1 MRPTTLRYAASITP
15 KPLATSSFRTAPT
28 SPSAKAVAEQ
38 LLSPVP
44 LYRRLLRVHRKALP
58 IEMRVMGDEY
68 IKVGRFAS
76 WYMPL
81 YRASTRTGIQNRSSR
96 SRLLTSP
103 LPSQQQKPGRIPT
116 NPHYRQSI
124 THSRF
129 PIRMEEI
136 SRFPRGPSSN

>member
-1 MRPTTLRYAASITP
+1 MRPTTLRLAASITP

-68 IKVGRFAS
+68 IKVRPRGVLFAM
-76 WYMPL
+76 YL
-81 YRASTRTGIQNRSSR
+81 YRTFTR
-96 SRLLTSP
+96 
-103 LPSQQQKPGRIPT
+103 
-116 NPHYRQSI
+116 
-124 THSRF
+124 
-129 PIRMEEI
+129 M
-136 SRFPRGPSSN
+136 